1 MDNFARGDL
10 MYRAAVLLFVLTLSF
25 AQDKPKEQDC
35 YDPSEILTMNFGGKD
50 SMLVI
55 THAKR
60 SDAPQITAAVKELM
74 KKYDRDLPKVKAAL
88 KPQFPNIKTDII
100 EGSAYND
107 WKEELMRNAKP
118 CKPLKQG

>member
-1 MDNFARGDL
+1 
-10 MYRAAVLLFVLTLSF
+10 MYRAAVLLFALTLSF

-35 YDPSEILTMNFGGKD
+35 HDPSEILTMNFSDGKD
-50 SMLVI
+50 MLVI

-60 SDAPQITAAVKELM
+60 SDVPQITAAVKELM

-88 KPQFPNIKTDII
+88 KPQFPNIRIDII
-100 EGSAYND
+100 EGWAYNA
-107 WKEELMRNAKP
+107 WKEELIRNIKP